1 MQGVC
6 EDARG
11 DWVRLGEV
19 MGDRGKGGGSSRSS
33 HVCDCGSVCAK
44 LATSAAPKATK
55 GICTLSSSVPA
66 AGSRAW
72 SGSGL
77 GLEFGVWIGVGVEIR
92 VRVSGRIG
100 VGVMG

>member
-1 MQGVC
+1 MQG
-6 EDARG
+6 EIER

-19 MGDRGKGGGSSRSS
+19 MGDRGGGEGGSSSRSS

-77 GLEFGVWIGVGVEIR
+77 GLEFGVWTGVGVGVR
-92 VRVSGRIG
+92 ARVSGRIG